1 MTKLWMKATS
11 AGVILALVLS
21 FSPAR
26 GEPPPSAPEQS
37 RQQEAKPSDHYFKP
51 PVPDFPG
58 GTVAGETR
66 GTVKPTTPLPTIEI
80 IAPDRHSG
88 LTTSATPSL
97 FFYVSRRVTDP
108 TRLTIRAPMQ
118 PTPVLEANI
127 LPPPAAAIYAIRL
140 TDYRVRL
147 EPGIVYT
154 WSVSVIRNPNAPAR
168 DIVASASLVR
178 VPIDP
183 NLDATVRAAPAS
195 GRAVLLANAGLWYDA
210 VAAAADLNQRAV
222 LNVLMNEVGL
232 VEPARYDLQT
242 PGGVLSSRP

>member
-1 MTKLWMKATS
+1 MTELWIKATS
-11 AGVILALVLS
+11 AGVTLGLVLL
-21 FSPAR
+21 FSAAR
-26 GEPPPSAPEQS
+26 GEPPPPPPEQP
-37 RQQEAKPSDHYFKP
+37 RQQEVKPSDHYFKP

-58 GTVAGETR
+58 GTVAGQTR

-88 LTTSATPSL
+88 LTTSPAPSL
-97 FFYVSRRVTDP
+97 YFYVSRRVTDP

-127 LPPPAAAIYAIRL
+127 PPPPAAGIYAVRL
-140 TDYRVRL
+140 TDHRVRL

-154 WSVSVIRNPNAPAR
+154 WSISVIRNPNAPSR

-178 VPIDP
+178 VPLDP
-183 NLDATVRAAPAS
+183 NLDATVGAAPAS
-195 GRAVLLANAGLWYDA
+195 RRAVLLANAGLWYDA

-222 LNVLMNEVGL
+222 LDALMNEVGL

-242 PGGVLSSRP
+242 PGGVLSR

>member
-1 MTKLWMKATS
+1 MTKLWIKATS
-11 AGVILALVLS
+11 AGVTLGLVILLS
-21 FSPAR
+21 AAR
-26 GEPPPSAPEQS
+26 GEPPPPPPEQS
-37 RQQEAKPSDHYFKP
+37 RQQEAKPSDRYFKP

-58 GTVAGETR
+58 GTVAGQTR

-88 LTTSATPSL
+88 LTTSPAPSL
-97 FFYVSRRVTDP
+97 YFYVSRRVTDP

-127 LPPPAAAIYAIRL
+127 PPPPAAGIYTVRL
-140 TDYRVRL
+140 TDHRVRL

-154 WSVSVIRNPNAPAR
+154 WSISVIRNPNAPSR

-178 VPIDP
+178 VPLDP
-183 NLDATVRAAPAS
+183 NLDATVGAAPAS
-195 GRAVLLANAGLWYDA
+195 RRPVLLANAGLWYDA

-222 LNVLMNEVGL
+222 LDALMNEVGL

-242 PGGVLSSRP
+242 PGGVLSR